1 MKKLILILM
10 IIGGINWGL
19 VGFFNYNLV
28 SSIFGVKLEV
38 ISRIIYAVVGLAAL
52 YGISFYSKTKQDTH
66 KIRAAIKNTVSGI
79 MPETVFF
86 WFKIRL
92 PQCSSQLPSAPD

>member
-19 VGFFNYNLV
+19 VGFFNYNLE

-52 YGISFYSKTKQDTH
+52 YGISFLFKD
-66 KIRAAIKNTVSGI
+66 
-79 MPETVFF
+79 ET
-86 WFKIRL
+86 RH
-92 PQCSSQLPSAPD
+92 A

>member
-10 IIGGINWGL
+10 IIGGINLVL

-52 YGISFYSKTKQDTH
+52 YGISFLFKD
-66 KIRAAIKNTVSGI
+66 
-79 MPETVFF
+79 ET
-86 WFKIRL
+86 RH
-92 PQCSSQLPSAPD
+92 A